1 MNELARQLR
10 WLIGI
15 RLLVITSVVLSYGLL
30 QIMPHSLVPEAAP
43 VGPPPPELAPSQ
55 IPVAVDAGPVV
66 SGRFLFILAI
76 VTYVACLLYWWMLRR
91 LRGQWVLQGHI
102 QFFGDL
108 VLISTLIWSFGEIS
122 NPFSLLYLVVIGGA
136 SVLLQR
142 QAGFTIATVAYLM
155 YAMVILGI
163 YYGWLPDAE
172 RSEVVPGTV
181 FLLSYNLGVHL
192 FGFYAVAFLSYYLV
206 HRVARVEQEL
216 EEKREDLADLQV
228 IHRDVIQSINSGL
241 VTTDATGTVTSINRA
256 GLEILSPQRDPVGHP
271 IYELDLFTPESWS
284 ELSRAANQQPG
295 QLRSEQEIER
305 GDERRVSVGFSLSK
319 LVDAEGVQKGYI
331 VIFQDFTRWR
341 RLEEEVRIKDR
352 MAAVGEL
359 AAGLAHEIG
368 NPLAAISGSV
378 QMLSRE
384 LEGTGEERKLLG
396 ILLKESQ
403 RLDRTIKGFLRFAR
417 PKERSI
423 VHFDAAELL
432 AENFELLKNSEE
444 VSEKHHLE
452 LDLEPASVSI
462 AADAD
467 QVSQIFWN
475 LARNALK
482 AMPEGGEL
490 RVTGRLSGRSFL
502 FSVSDTGCGMT
513 ESQRSNLFHPFQ
525 SFFDDGTGIGMAIV
539 YRIVEE
545 HGGRLSVHS
554 RPGEGTEIVVELPVL
569 GSKGRTAEAPESQTA
584 GARA

>member
-15 RLLVITSVVLSYGLL
+15 RLVVITSVVLSYGLL
-30 QIMPHSLVPEAAP
+30 QIMPHSLAPETAP

-66 SGRFLFILAI
+66 SGRFLFFLAL

-91 LRGQWVLQGHI
+91 LKGRWVLQGHV

-108 VLISTLIWSFGEIS
+108 VLISALIWSFGEIS

-136 SVLLQR
+136 SVLLRR
-142 QAGFTIATVAYLM
+142 QAGFTIATVAYLL

-163 YYGWLPDAE
+163 YYGWLPGAE
-172 RSEVVPGTV
+172 RSEAVPGTV

-206 HRVARVEQEL
+206 HRVARVEREL

-295 QLRSEQEIER
+295 QLRSEQEVER

-378 QMLSRE
+378 QMLSQE
-384 LEGTGEERKLLG
+384 LGGGGEEQKLLG

-432 AENFELLKNSEE
+432 TENFELLKNSEE
-444 VSEKHHLE
+444 VSAKHHLE

-462 AADAD
+462 AADPD
-467 QVSQIFWN
+467 QLSQIFWN

-490 RVTGRLSGRSFL
+490 QVRGRLSGPTFL

-513 ESQRSNLFHPFQ
+513 ERQRANLFHPFQ

-554 RPGEGTEIVVELPVL
+554 RPGAGTEIVVELPVL
-569 GSKGRTAEAPESQTA
+569 GSKGRPAEAPEAQTT
-584 GARA
+584 GAEA